1 MLRERGLMSS
11 RILFLHDNSLTV
23 PLPGKRERLYLA
35 LHISEYLLGVV
46 LIISGCFTFVN
57 GRQFWWIYIGEIKLS
72 KCKRW
77 RKMLNHTQFCQKM

>member
-35 LHISEYLLGVV
+35 LHISEYLLLSWFDYFMLFYV
-46 LIISGCFTFVN
+46 
-57 GRQFWWIYIGEIKLS
+57 RQRASILVDLHW
-72 KCKRW
+72 
-77 RKMLNHTQFCQKM
+77 